1 MIFFDFLKRY
11 WEPLAVAAI
20 IGLYTAFIWHQGGN
34 AGRAELAALKAAS
47 IVLQR
52 QHEALI
58 EGINDDYR
66 KSLAARD
73 AYWTAWMRGHP
84 AKPVV
89 KVVAG
94 VCKDSAG
101 NAAVSSAVGGYLET
115 IGRVRSEIEGIVKSC
130 DAQQAQLICVVDYA
144 QKDAVI
150 H

>member
-1 MIFFDFLKRY
+1 MPFL
-11 WEPLAVAAI
+11 LANWRTI
-20 IGLYTAFIWHQGGN
+20 IGIGLIVIYSAFLYRIGGN
-34 AGRAELAALKAAS
+34 GPRKELAALKAAS
-47 IVLQR
+47 ALLQR

-58 EGINDDYR
+58 KGNDDDYR

-73 AYWTAWMRGHP
+73 AYWIAWMHDHP
-84 AKPVV
+84 AKPTV
-89 KVVAG
+89 KIIAG
-94 VCKDSAG
+94 VCQDSAG
-101 NAAVSSAVGGYLET
+101 NAAVSAAVGGYLDT